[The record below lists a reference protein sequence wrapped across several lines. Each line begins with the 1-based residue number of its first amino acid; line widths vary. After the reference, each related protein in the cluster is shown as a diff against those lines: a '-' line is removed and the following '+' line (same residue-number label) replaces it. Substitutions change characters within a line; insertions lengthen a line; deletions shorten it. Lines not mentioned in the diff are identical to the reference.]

1 MTSAPDL
8 PDWVTAV
15 GATSAKLFQSFVSGG
30 SGNTIP
36 VGQYGSVQVLLG
48 NLDGT
53 SNLVVQYQFVD
64 PASGFTVDTGLLS
77 ADARHDVAG
86 DGFPVW
92 ELPVRAGN
100 LVLINGT
107 GGSPTAVVVGRPET
121 RRKGMAGAY
130 YPRRLFDVIVPAST
144 ASGTQIELPGTDSNN
159 LTPVLRDCS
168 GYNGLVTV
176 LVSSTQAITGQVRC
190 MFRDKSGARV
200 ATAIANNPTTTTQ
213 AISVGHP
220 FGFVTWQFL
229 TQAVSP
235 ASNTS
240 VFVNVMPSETDG

>member
-1 MTSAPDL
+1 MTAATDL
-8 PDWVTAV
+8 PDYVAAV
-15 GATSAKLFQSFVSGG
+15 GGAATKLFSAFVAGG
-30 SGNTIP
+30 AGSTIA

-53 SNLVVQYQFVD
+53 SNLVVEYQFVD
-64 PASGFTVDTGLLS
+64 PASGFTVDIGLLS

-92 ELPVRAGN
+92 ELPVRAAN
-100 LVLINGT
+100 LVLINAS
-107 GGSPTAVVVGRPET
+107 GGSPTALVIGRPET

-144 ASGTQIELPGTDSNN
+144 ASNTQIELSGADGNN
-159 LTPVLRDCS
+159 VTPVLRDCS

-176 LVSSTQAITGQVRC
+176 LVSSTQALTGQVRC
-190 MFRDKSGARV
+190 MFRDKAAGRV

-229 TQAVSP
+229 TQAVTP

-240 VFVNVMPSETDG
+240 LFVNVIPSETDG